1 MTTVKAWA
9 ALSPST
15 KLEPF
20 TYELSSLGPE
30 EVEIRVDHC
39 GICHT
44 DLSFLHNEWGTIQF
58 PLVAGHE
65 IVGTVVALGE
75 VARTKG
81 LHTGQ
86 TVGLGWN
93 KESCGHC
100 GPCLE
105 GNQNLCV
112 NLKATIMGNHGGFAS
127 HVKAHWIWTV
137 PIPENLDAADAGPL
151 MCAGITVFGPL
162 MQFGVKPTDR
172 IGIFGIGGLGHLAVQ
187 FAHAWGAEVTA
198 FSNSAHKTED
208 ILKLGA
214 DQVVSSRDNSE
225 WDALKGKFD
234 LILVTVA
241 VPLEWDKIIAMLGP
255 KGRLHFLGI
264 VYEPVPVSVLQLLLS
279 LASVSASP
287 GGTRSEISKMLEF
300 AARHNIGPIVEHRPM
315 SGINEAI
322 AYVESGKANYRVVL
336 DADFEE

>member
-1 MTTVKAWA
+1 M
-9 ALSPST
+9 SPGT

-20 TYELSSLGPE
+20 AYELSPLGSE

-44 DLSFLHNEWGTIQF
+44 DLSFFRNELGLSSF
-58 PLVAGHE
+58 PLVGGHE
-65 IVGTVVALGE
+65 IIGTVVALGE
-75 VARTKG
+75 VAKEKG
-81 LHTGQ
+81 LNIGQ
-86 TVGLGWN
+86 LVGLGWN

-100 GPCLE
+100 EPCLE
-105 GNQNLCV
+105 GDQHLCV
-112 NLKATIMGNHGGFAS
+112 NVKYTIMGNHGGFAS

-137 PIPENLDAADAGPL
+137 PIPEGLKAADAGPM
-151 MCAGITVFGPL
+151 MCAGITVFSPL

-172 IGIFGIGGLGHLAVQ
+172 MGIFGIGGLGHLAVQ

-198 FSNSAHKTED
+198 FSNSANKKED

-214 DQVVSSRDNSE
+214 DRVVSSKDSGE
-225 WDALKGKFD
+225 WKALKGKFD
-234 LILVTVA
+234 LILITA
-241 VPLEWDKIIAMLGP
+241 GVPLEWDKIIAMLGP

-264 VYEPVPVSVLQLLLS
+264 ITEPIPISVVQLLLA

-287 GGTRSEISKMLEF
+287 GGTRSEIGKMLEF
-300 AARHNIGPIVEHRPM
+300 AARHHIAPIVEHWPM
-315 SGINEAI
+315 RKINEAI

-336 DADFEE
+336 DADFE